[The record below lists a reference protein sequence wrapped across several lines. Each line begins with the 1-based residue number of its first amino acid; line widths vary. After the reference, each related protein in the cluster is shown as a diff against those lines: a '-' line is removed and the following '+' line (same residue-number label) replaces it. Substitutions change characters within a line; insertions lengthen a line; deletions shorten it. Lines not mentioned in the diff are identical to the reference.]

1 MLSNLSATLMGRG
14 GGGDRGSPER
24 QRPGLPS
31 WQEGRRES
39 IPSTRRRVSGET
51 PPRRSIKKRPRSSA
65 GSAGG
70 GEIRRKRRFRA
81 GTRVLQEIRR
91 LQHSTHTLIPRVH
104 FSRVIRDVATSVTGG
119 ETLRWAS
126 EGLEAIQEAAE
137 AYLVGLFEDAQLC
150 AVHAKRVTIMLKDIM
165 LARRIRGELKLGF

>member
-1 MLSNLSATLMGRG
+1 MGRG

-31 WQEGRRES
+31 WQRGGGSRES

-51 PPRRSIKKRPRSSA
+51 PPRRATKKRPRGSA

-70 GEIRRKRRFRA
+70 EGRKKRRFRP
-81 GTRVLQEIRR
+81 GTRVLQEIARM
-91 LQHSTHTLIPRVH
+91 QKTTHTLVPRIH
-104 FSRVIRDVATSVTGG
+104 FSRVIRDVAMSVTGG
-119 ETLRWAS
+119 EHLRWAS
-126 EGLEAIQEAAE
+126 EGLAAIQEAAE

-150 AVHAKRVTIMLKDIM
+150 ALHAKRVTIMLKDIM
-165 LARRIRGELKLGF
+165 LARRIRGELK